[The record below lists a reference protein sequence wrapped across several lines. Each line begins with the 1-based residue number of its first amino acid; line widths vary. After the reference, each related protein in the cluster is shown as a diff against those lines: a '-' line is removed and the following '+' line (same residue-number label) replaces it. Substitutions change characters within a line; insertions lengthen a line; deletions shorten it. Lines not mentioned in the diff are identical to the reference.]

1 MEMIKMLHVPQN
13 FTEINIDI
21 PSLIIIE
28 FTYYFCEHQ
37 FVVVVLNDHK

>member
-1 MEMIKMLHVPQN
+1 MLHVPQN

-28 FTYYFCEHQ
+28 FIDYFCEHQ
-37 FVVVVLNDHK
+37 FVVVVLIDYK